1 MKLISVLLAP
11 PTTTPSCPHLLVS
24 ARHTR
29 TILVGLSSLSLSHLV
44 TLSRL
49 INKPTETTTIPI
61 YIYIYEPNWIGSY
74 LLINQYIWP
83 PLDWSPICPLCLLIQ
98 TCIHTNLLASL
109 HMGEGNHTLT
119 ITSSNLS
126 RTWTTLLVGNSKLS
140 NNLNLR
146 FFFFFFFLVL
156 LGKTDWYFNH
166 QIMLCLLSC
175 LCFQFCLHWNI
186 YMCYF
191 FFFFF
196 VCEIMYLFY
205 EQIIY
210 SSFLANYKC
219 SMVHI

>member
-1 MKLISVLLAP
+1 MFYIMKLISVLLAP

-140 NNLNLR
+140 NNLNLW
-146 FFFFFFFLVL
+146 FFFFFSSLFYSAKLIDILIIKLCYVFYLVYVFSFVC
-156 LGKTDWYFNH
+156 TE
-166 QIMLCLLSC
+166 
-175 LCFQFCLHWNI
+175 I
-186 YMCYF
+186 YICAIF
-191 FFFFF
+191 FFFFCMWNY
-196 VCEIMYLFY
+196 VSLLWINYLF
-205 EQIIY
+205 
-210 SSFLANYKC
+210 
-219 SMVHI
+219 